1 MPFTAIPHSSR
12 LFLDFLFQYEKVE
25 RFYAHRPHAQAV
37 LEYARR
43 LEFPAERRA
52 RVADVLEK
60 QNRRWGASAAALA
73 SIEKFRQGAVVC
85 ISGQQ
90 VGVLGGPLYSVLK
103 AVSALQMAEELSA
116 QGIAAVPVF
125 WLATE
130 DHDLAEIASVTIPNG
145 CELEKL
151 TAADAEW
158 DGCSGGFDCTGCA
171 NRSDGG
177 AGDGSAGAG
186 VGERSATRELSR
198 GRELWLGI
206 CAALYADTGRN
217 RDGAGRSAGR

>member
-1 MPFTAIPHSSR
+1 MKSECMPFTAIPHSSR

-25 RFYAHRPHAQAV
+25 RFYAHRPHSKSV
-37 LEYARR
+37 LEYARS

-73 SIEKFRQGAVVC
+73 SIEKFRQGAVAC

-90 VGVLGGPLYSVLK
+90 VGVFGGPFYSVLK

-116 QGIAAVPVF
+116 QGIPAIPVF

-130 DHDLAEIASVTIPNG
+130 DHDLEEIASVTIPNG

-151 TAADAEW
+151 TAAGQNGSDAPVGRLLWMRGSKRWWSRLRRCW
-158 DGCSGGFDCTGCA
+158 DQGG
-171 NRSDGG
+171 
-177 AGDGSAGAG
+177 
-186 VGERSATRELSR
+186 
-198 GRELWLGI
+198 
-206 CAALYADTGRN
+206 
-217 RDGAGRSAGR
+217 